1 MSLTNVI
8 RPLKKICFPNPR
20 EQRSILLENH
30 SNLFA
35 VESILG
41 KLIKKHILQGN
52 PKYESV
58 ILGLLEDMATTN
70 INIMPKVN
78 KYKHFLLP
86 YLEQDGELLLQTT
99 FIYEEEKVVAIYPIR
114 ATNHLGQTIAIMKE
128 FSFPYSHSSMGTLET
143 CI

>member
-20 EQRSILLENH
+20 DQRSILLENH

-52 PKYESV
+52 PKYQSV
-58 ILGLLEDMATTN
+58 ILGLLELQIHILDCL
-70 INIMPKVN
+70 VE
-78 KYKHFLLP
+78 YSFLLIF
-86 YLEQDGELLLQTT
+86 LEWIPLQ
-99 FIYEEEKVVAIYPIR
+99 KD
-114 ATNHLGQTIAIMKE
+114 
-128 FSFPYSHSSMGTLET
+128 
-143 CI
+143 